1 MNQEKTLTND
11 VVNYL
16 QQVKVA
22 QARTLAELFNCS
34 KRTIFRRLNVHGY
47 LTSYNMNGCVLT
59 LPETPVFNDKGL
71 WIYERAG
78 FSTWKTLIKTIQHVI
93 EGSDAGLTAGEC
105 KSILQANVYNHL
117 TTITKSGIIFC
128 DKRSWGSVYYSIDKQ
143 IREQQSKN
151 REIKEKE
158 RLPKKLRVSKDEII
172 RILVVALKHHETSI
186 EKLMPQLVL
195 ENIQVDKKVVEWIF
209 YKYQIKKKASH

>member
-1 MNQEKTLTND
+1 MNQEKALIND

-22 QARTLAELFNCS
+22 QTITLAKLFNCS
-34 KRTIFRRLNVHGY
+34 KRTIFRRLKAHGY
-47 LTSYNMNGCVLT
+47 LTSYNMNGSVLT
-59 LPETPVFNDKGL
+59 LPEIPIFNDKGL
-71 WIYERAG
+71 WIYGGAG
-78 FSTWKTLIKTIQHVI
+78 FSIWKTLIKTIQNVI
-93 EGSDAGLTAGEC
+93 ESSDAGLTAGEC
-105 KSILQANVYNHL
+105 KSLLHVNVYNHL

-128 DKRSWGSVYYSIDKQ
+128 DKRLWGSVYYSINKQ

-151 REIKEKE
+151 REMKEKE

-186 EKLMPQLVL
+186 KKLMPLLVL
-195 ENIQVDKKVVEWIF
+195 ENIQVDEKVVEWIF
-209 YKYQIKKKASH
+209 DKYQIKKKVSH